1 MDSDAGGWLWFVIDV
16 LMVAVLA
23 VALIYATVLWR
34 RRRSSLEQLSERATA
49 QLYER
54 EAERERNAEA
64 ARERRARKKV
74 PPLRGSSKKNRAGRT
89 TLLPRRFPTL
99 RLRLEISG

>member
-34 RRRSSLEQLSERATA
+34 RRRGRLEQIGERAIA
-49 QLYER
+49 RLYKREAGRER
-54 EAERERNAEA
+54 EAEAD
-64 ARERRARKKV
+64 RAR
-74 PPLRGSSKKNRAGRT
+74 P
-89 TLLPRRFPTL
+89 
-99 RLRLEISG
+99 

>member
-16 LMVAVLA
+16 LMVAMLA

-34 RRRSSLEQLSERATA
+34 RRRGRLEEVSERATE

-54 EAERERNAEA
+54 EVERERKAEA
-64 ARERRARKKV
+64 DRAR
-74 PPLRGSSKKNRAGRT
+74 P
-89 TLLPRRFPTL
+89 
-99 RLRLEISG
+99 

>member
-1 MDSDAGGWLWFVIDV
+1 M

-34 RRRSSLEQLSERATA
+34 RRRGRLEEVSERATE

-54 EAERERNAEA
+54 EAERERKAEA
-64 ARERRARKKV
+64 DRAR
-74 PPLRGSSKKNRAGRT
+74 P
-89 TLLPRRFPTL
+89 
-99 RLRLEISG
+99 